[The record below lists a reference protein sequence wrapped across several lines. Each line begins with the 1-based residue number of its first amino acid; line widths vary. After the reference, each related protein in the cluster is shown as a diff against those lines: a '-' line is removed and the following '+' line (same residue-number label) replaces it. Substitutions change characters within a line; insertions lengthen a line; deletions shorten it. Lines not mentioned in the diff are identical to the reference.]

1 MKGSVNNNKKTKHRC
16 MLVKEIEHLLL
27 FRKPSAFLFDKKK
40 KKKAYKIQEMT
51 FPSEQC
57 LFSLSFL
64 FYQI

>member
-1 MKGSVNNNKKTKHRC
+1 
-16 MLVKEIEHLLL
+16 MLVKEIEHFLL
-27 FRKPSAFLFDKKK
+27 FRKPSAFLFDKK